1 MSKIFVVTA
10 YRLDDS
16 FTNHLVGVYNNY
28 LDAWFAS
35 EEESRACKG
44 YACEI
49 VSVPLNKRITDD
61 LVVVLALPELQEN
74 GFNF

>member
-10 YRLDDS
+10 YRIDDT
-16 FTNHLVGVYNNY
+16 FTQHLVGVYDNF
-28 LDAWFAS
+28 LKAFLAS
-35 EEESRACKG
+35 EEETRVCKG

-49 VSVPLNKRITDD
+49 VSAPMNKRITDD